1 MNKFMIENARLV
13 DGRIVSIFVQNGVIQ
28 QVASSIKVDNETQV
42 IHLDNESYVSA
53 GWIDTH
59 THCFDKFE
67 LYADN
72 CESIGYKKGVTTVID
87 AGTSGADNVDE
98 FYDSVKNCKTHVY
111 SLLNISK
118 TGLYA
123 QNELADM
130 RHVDSDAFM
139 QAYQKHPHF
148 IIGVKARM
156 SKSVV
161 EESGDLP
168 LFEALKIAEQTK
180 LPLMVH
186 IGTAPSKLETVLANI
201 RSGDI
206 VTHIFNPKR
215 NGIIQDSHIKECVFD
230 AYQRG
235 VFFDLGH
242 GTDSFSFD
250 VLDKA
255 NQNDLK
261 VHSIS
266 SDIYYRNRQNGP
278 VYDLATTMSKLY
290 RKGYDLKE
298 VIACVTSHPA
308 KMLNLSHLG
317 RIEKGYCG
325 EFTIFKIIHK
335 NKELVDST
343 GKRIIVSEYIQPV
356 AVIIRNEYIQLEE
369 DC

>member
-13 DGRIVSIFVQNGVIQ
+13 DGTIVNILVQNGVIQ
-28 QVASSIKVDNETQV
+28 QVASSIKVDDETQV

-59 THCFDKFE
+59 THCFNKFE
-67 LYADN
+67 LYADD

-98 FYDSVKNCKTHVY
+98 FYESVKNCKTHVY

-130 RHVDSDAFM
+130 RHVDIDAFM
-139 QAYQKHPHF
+139 QAYQKYPHF

-186 IGTAPSKLETVLANI
+186 I
-201 RSGDI
+201 
-206 VTHIFNPKR
+206 VTHIFNPKV
-215 NGIIQDSHIKECVFD
+215 NGILEDGNIKRCVFD

-255 NQNDLK
+255 NQNNIK

-290 RKGYDLKE
+290 KRGYNLAD

-317 RIEKGYCG
+317 QIEKGYCG
-325 EFTIFKIIHK
+325 EFTIFKIVHET
-335 NKELVDST
+335 KELVDST
-343 GKRIIVSEYIQPV
+343 GKRVIVSEYIRPV
-356 AVIIRNEYIQLEE
+356 AVIIRNEYIQLKE